1 MRSWKKRGVLVSVLV
16 LLLICAAMLIRY
28 VDRTY
33 SNIPNWL
40 RLVRSGIYI
49 GMIAVWGVSLHHRI
63 LQNQTRHY
71 LTAIAGLMVLWLTL
85 RTVKYSLYHVDV
97 ERYLW
102 YFYYLPM
109 LLIPTFSIAAAMSLG
124 KPEDYRLPRW
134 LILLYIPALAL
145 LTLVLT
151 NDAHQL
157 VFRFPESV
165 MSGRE
170 YSYGIG
176 YYVVAG
182 WEGICSMLALGI
194 ILYKCRIPHTNVFLW
209 LPMIPFALVIVY
221 AACYVRGVRW
231 VWVLAGDV
239 TVSLCLLIAAIFES
253 CIQCRL
259 ILSNQGYETL
269 LELTTV
275 PTQITDRSYQVCYAS
290 GTVGSVSKEAMEQAV
305 STTYAMDQ
313 HTLLKGHPV
322 EHGYVFWQE
331 DITKLV
337 EVADALQMTQSEL
350 RDVGDVLKS
359 ESEQKARWLRITEQN
374 RLYDLIEQQTSYQM
388 RLLDQLLGQLRNA
401 ENITE
406 AKDILGQI
414 VVIGT
419 YIKRRSNL
427 IFASSQRRTIAVE
440 ELRLCLNE
448 SISNLRLYGVKCQA
462 NLELEGR
469 LRQETAY
476 LVYDLFEAVA
486 ESTLSERASLLFYA
500 GAQDGSIAVRI
511 GVLGGGDGGK
521 LLERFSQLT
530 LETDE
535 DGIRYY
541 SCILEGGAAG

>member
-1 MRSWKKRGVLVSVLV
+1 MRSGKKRGVLVSVLV
-16 LLLICAAMLIRY
+16 LLLICVAMLIRY
-28 VDRTY
+28 MDRTY
-33 SNIPNWL
+33 GNIPNWL

-63 LQNQTRHY
+63 LQNQTRRY

-134 LILLYIPALAL
+134 LILLYIPALVL

-209 LPMIPFALVIVY
+209 LPMIPFALAIVY
-221 AACYVRGVRW
+221 VACYVRGVHW

-290 GTVGSVSKEAMEQAV
+290 GTVSAVSKEAMEQAV
-305 STTYAMDQ
+305 SATYAMDQ

-476 LVYDLFEAVA
+476 VVYDLFEAVA

>member
-1 MRSWKKRGVLVSVLV
+1 MRSGKKRGVLVSVLV

-33 SNIPNWL
+33 GNIPNWL

-63 LQNQTRHY
+63 LQNQTRRY

-134 LILLYIPALAL
+134 LILLYIPALVL

-194 ILYKCRIPHTNVFLW
+194 ILYKCRVPHTNVFLW

-221 AACYVRGVRW
+221 TACYVRGVRW

-275 PTQITDRSYQVCYAS
+275 PTQITDRSYQVRYAS
-290 GTVGSVSKEAMEQAV
+290 GTVSSVSKEAMEQAV

-374 RLYDLIEQQTSYQM
+374 RLYDLIERQTSYQM

-427 IFASSQRRTIAVE
+427 IFASSQHRTIAVE

-476 LVYDLFEAVA
+476 VVYDLFEAVA